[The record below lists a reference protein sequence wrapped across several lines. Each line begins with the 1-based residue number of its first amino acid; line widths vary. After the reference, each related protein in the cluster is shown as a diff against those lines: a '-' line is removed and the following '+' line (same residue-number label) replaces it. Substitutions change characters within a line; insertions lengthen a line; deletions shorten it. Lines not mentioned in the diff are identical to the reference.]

1 MVPRPHHRTEAHI
14 VTRVPEDRV
23 AELAALGVSD
33 VDIAA
38 ALGVHPRTILRRRQ
52 AAGIPSLWRPR
63 QPPHGRPGRYE
74 RGCRCN
80 PCLAANARRIAL
92 WRAAQQQR
100 STYAPRWGLRWTP
113 DEDAILLDLGVTAAR
128 RLGRTYSAC
137 ANRLDRLRN
146 PL

>member
-1 MVPRPHHRTEAHI
+1 MTALSLEAIAH
-14 VTRVPEDRV
+14 V
-23 AELAALGVSD
+23 AILADAGASD
-33 VDIAA
+33 SDIADVV
-38 ALGVHPRTILRRRQ
+38 GVAPRTVLRWRK
-52 AAGIPSLWRPR
+52 AAGIPSAWTPPRPA
-63 QPPHGRPGRYE
+63 HGRPGRYA

-80 PCLAANARRIAL
+80 PCLAAHARRMAL

-113 DEDAILLDLGVTAAR
+113 DEDAVLLDLGVTAAR